1 MPMSDHIR
9 RLREKVGHARLLL
22 PSVTALIFDE
32 AGRVLLVEHA
42 DARRW
47 VAPGGSIDPGEIPAD
62 ALVREVWEET
72 GLHVAPIRLHGVYS
86 GPEFTVTYS
95 NGDEVTYVMAVFE
108 CRILGGNM
116 RPDNVETLDVRFFSQ
131 DEMSGIV
138 VAPWLALVLADET
151 RQDGKSGY
159 QSPSWRPPA
168 SK

>member
-1 MPMSDHIR
+1 MSDHIR
-9 RLREKVGHARLLL
+9 FLREKVGHARLLL
-22 PSVTALIFDE
+22 PSVTALIFDD

-72 GLHVAPIRLHGVYS
+72 GLHVAPRRLHGVYS

-95 NGDEVTYVMAVFE
+95 NGDQVTYVMAVFE
-108 CRILGGNM
+108 CRILEGRM
-116 RPDNVETLDVRFFSQ
+116 RPDQIVTLDGRFFSR
-131 DEMSGIV
+131 DELSGVV
-138 VAPWLALVLADET
+138 VAPWLAVVLAHATGENAGGGF
-151 RQDGKSGY
+151 QP
-159 QSPSWRPPA
+159 PSWRPPA